1 MGTKHRRLIDGIAS
15 VDSLR
20 AAYRRASNG
29 KRSTSGY
36 LAFKEES
43 EATILML
50 SEQLAAGQWSPDEM
64 RNFLIYEPKERRIS
78 APSFRDRVVHHS
90 IHAAI
95 EPIFERG
102 WLPTSFACRPGK
114 GTHAGALWVQSQL
127 RKPGSQYVLRTD
139 FAGYFPNHDREI
151 LHRLI
156 RRKIGCGPTLDLFGQ
171 IIPPAG
177 VGIPIGALLS
187 QLSANIYGNHLDQ
200 YLQHGLKVRWARYMD
215 DVVVIGDD
223 PTELRRVK
231 GEIERFARDELHL
244 ELSRW
249 SVLPASRGVN
259 FLGYR
264 IWATH
269 KLLRKSSVTRMKRRL
284 GNLEGPERER
294 MVAAWLGHAGWAD
307 SHNLVRW
314 LNENRGLPMKR
325 PKAQPPRI
333 VPAVEASAR
342 SQTIRKRGG
351 CYHSGAKKTEVP

>member
-1 MGTKHRRLIDGIAS
+1 MGKKHRRLFDQIAS
-15 VDSLR
+15 VESLR
-20 AAYRRASNG
+20 LAHRRASAG

-36 LAFKEES
+36 LHFKEEA
-43 EATILML
+43 EATILSL
-50 SEQLAAGQWSPDEM
+50 SRQLNEGSWEPDEM
-64 RNFLIYEPKERRIS
+64 RHFSIYEPKERRIS

-90 IHAAI
+90 IHATM

-127 RKPGSQYVLRTD
+127 RKPESRYVLRTD

-156 RRKIGCGPTLDLFGQ
+156 RRKVGCGRTLDLFGQ
-171 IIPPAG
+171 IIPPNG

-200 YLQHGLKVRWARYMD
+200 YLQHVLRVRWARYMD
-215 DVVVIGDD
+215 DVVVVGNDAQ
-223 PTELRRVK
+223 ELRRVK
-231 GEIERFARDELHL
+231 NQIERFARDEMHL

-249 SVLPASRGVN
+249 HIAPASRGVN

-264 IWATH
+264 IWPSH

-284 GNLEGPERER
+284 ARLDGDERDR
-294 MVAAWLGHAGWAD
+294 IVAAWLGHAGFAD
-307 SHNLVRW
+307 AHNLVLW
-314 LNENRGLPMKR
+314 LEENRGLPRKR
-325 PKAQPPRI
+325 EPSAPRMRS
-333 VPAVEASAR
+333 AVEGTARSAR
-342 SQTIRKRGG
+342 RMLR
-351 CYHSGAKKTEVP
+351 